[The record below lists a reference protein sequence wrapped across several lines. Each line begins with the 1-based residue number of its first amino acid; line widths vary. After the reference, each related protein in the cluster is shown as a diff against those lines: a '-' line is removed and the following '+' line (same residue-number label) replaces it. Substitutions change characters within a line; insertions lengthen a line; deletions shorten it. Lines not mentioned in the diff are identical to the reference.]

1 MMKLLLFLLFGKVSA
16 TARLHAQLKRCKSIE
31 EDFIELT
38 ATKFDYKQQYETDE
52 IVFENTFKKLQTI
65 K

>member
-1 MMKLLLFLLFGKVSA
+1 MLDMADSELNVS
-16 TARLHAQLKRCKSIE
+16 E